1 MACSGFEPVGTGR
14 GPKSAGILFLPFSAE
29 VIVFRKTISMRSFAS
44 IVSLALATVLRT
56 AVVAQEAAHDPSPN
70 VAGPSTYNGV
80 INKLRV
86 VPSLS
91 SRSNLNPAV
100 PLTEAPRDG
109 RASKNLVIPGK
120 DRQTENDILASDPD
134 PLKGRIQS
142 REASIVFDVNNDVS
156 APSDP
161 ALGVGPDHVFIV
173 FNTGFIIYDKD
184 GNDLTGPLNVNNIF
198 SPNGCC
204 DLTASYDAAAD
215 RWVISYLFFSGG
227 AEVAVSQGP
236 DPLTT
241 EWNVYTVS
249 QLNDYQK
256 LSVWSDGYYM
266 TDNTGSNNKVW
277 ALERSAML
285 AGSATPGIQSFNLPG
300 IATAGFHSP
309 QVLNVTDAN
318 MPADGG
324 ATAIYLQD
332 DAWGGVSF
340 DHIKVWT
347 IDVDWTTP
355 GNSTVSAATQLAVT
369 PFISVFDGGSFAN
382 LAQPGG
388 GSNIDALQATIMNQ
402 AQFRKFP
409 GHNSAVF
416 NFVVDA
422 DASAGELAA
431 VRWYELR
438 QPADNTPWAIEQE
451 GTYTAEN
458 GKHAWNASLAMDV
471 YGNIGMG
478 YTSMAGP
485 STPSPTSNRVSSY
498 YTGRFA
504 NDPAGT
510 MTVSEE
516 LISAGTGNISGN
528 RFGDYSKIDVDPVNG
543 KEFWY
548 ITEYIQNGGGADVVG
563 VFQIASNLANDVGVI
578 SIDTPTDGALTNAEP
593 VTITVFNY
601 GQDPA
606 SGFDVSYQI
615 DGGTVI
621 TEPYV
626 GTLASSVSA
635 QHTFATTTDL
645 STVGQ
650 TYAMRSY
657 TSFAADEFNENDT
670 TSRNVTH
677 LFGVDLGVT
686 AITSPSTG
694 SGLTATEPVIVEIT
708 NFGSVTQ
715 TTFPVFH
722 TVDGG
727 TPVQETYVG
736 SIAPGASA
744 NFTFTTTAD
753 LSALATFSLLAGT
766 EAVDDGDTINDDF
779 TKEVTNNL
787 CQPVSDCASFGDG
800 VTQLQLADQNLQ
812 PVCGTAP
819 VGYSYEPGIVFNF
832 VMSTNPFV
840 SSLEM
845 GFDDSNFAI
854 WIDFNDDL
862 IFGSAERIA
871 SGAVPNADTNFPFTV
886 DLATFTNA
894 TLGMHVMRV
903 RGTDGN
909 NASQPCANMNYGRTN
924 DYMANITGMVG
935 IASDLAH
942 NENVNIRPLSGAQ
955 FMLTYTTKP
964 STEKLP
970 VSIYDAKGQ
979 LLAYYTLAN
988 NGGVYSHT
996 LDMSHMSAGVY
1007 LVKVGTGTLNVV
1019 KRIVVE

>member
-1 MACSGFEPVGTGR
+1 MR
-14 GPKSAGILFLPFSAE
+14 PFS
-29 VIVFRKTISMRSFAS
+29 SL
-44 IVSLALATVLRT
+44 VSLALATVLGT
-56 AVVAQEAAHDPSPN
+56 AVVAQEAPREPSPN
-70 VAGPSTYNGV
+70 VSGPATYSGV
-80 INKLRV
+80 ISKLRV
-86 VPSLS
+86 APSLS
-91 SRSNLNPAV
+91 SRTNLHPAV
-100 PLTEAPRDG
+100 PLTEAPKDG
-109 RASKNLVIPGK
+109 RASKNLVVPGK
-120 DRQTENDILASDPD
+120 DRQTQNDILASDPD

-156 APSDP
+156 SPSDP
-161 ALGVGPDHVFIV
+161 TLGVGLNHVFIV

-184 GNDLTGPLNVNNIF
+184 GNDLTGPLNVDNIF

-215 RWVISYLFFSGG
+215 RWVISYLFGFGG

-241 EWNVYTVS
+241 EWNVYSVS
-249 QLNDYQK
+249 QINDYQK

-285 AGSATPGIQSFNLPG
+285 AGAATPGIQSFNLPG
-300 IATAGFHSP
+300 IATAGFLSP

-318 MPADGG
+318 MPAAGG
-324 ATAIYLQD
+324 ATAIYMQD
-332 DAWGGVSF
+332 DAWGGVDF

-355 GNSTVSAATQLAVT
+355 GNSSVSAATQLAAT
-369 PFISVFDGGSFAN
+369 PFISVFDGGGFSN

-388 GSNIDALQATIMNQ
+388 SSIDALQATIMNQ

-416 NFVVDA
+416 NFVVDV
-422 DASAGELAA
+422 DATAGKLAA

-451 GTYTAEN
+451 GTFTAGN
-458 GKHAWNASLAMDV
+458 GRHAWNASLAMDQF
-471 YGNIGMG
+471 GNIGMG
-478 YTSMAGP
+478 YTSLAGP
-485 STPSPTSNRVSSY
+485 TTPNPTSNRVSSY

-510 MTVSEE
+510 MTVAEE
-516 LISAGTGNISGN
+516 LISAGTGNISGT
-528 RFGDYSKIDVDPVNG
+528 RYGDYGKIDVDPVNG

-548 ITEYIQNGGGADVVG
+548 ITEYFKNGSGADVVG
-563 VFQIASNLANDVGVI
+563 VFQIASDFTNDVGVVL
-578 SIDTPTDGALTNAEP
+578 IDAPTDGVLTNAEQ
-593 VTITVFNY
+593 VTVTVFNY
-601 GQDPA
+601 GEGPA
-606 SGFDVSYQI
+606 SGFDVSYQV

-626 GTLASSVSA
+626 GTLASAVSA
-635 QHTFATTTDL
+635 QHTFATTSDL
-645 STVGQ
+645 STEGQ
-650 TYAMRSY
+650 TYAIRSY
-657 TSFAADEFNENDT
+657 TSFAADEFNANDT
-670 TSRNVTH
+670 TTRNVTH
-677 LFGVDLGVT
+677 LWEIDLGVS
-686 AITSPSTG
+686 AIAGPATG
-694 SGLTATEPVIVEIT
+694 TGLTAAESVIVEIT
-708 NFGSVTQ
+708 NFGSATQ
-715 TTFPVFH
+715 TTFPVFY

-736 SIAPGASA
+736 SIAAGATA
-744 NFTFTTTAD
+744 NFTFATPAD
-753 LSALATFSLLAGT
+753 LSALATFSLVAGT
-766 EAVDDGDTINDDF
+766 EVVDDGDTSNDDF
-779 TKEVTNNL
+779 TKAVTNNL
-787 CQPVSDCASFGDG
+787 CQPTSDCLSYGDG
-800 VTQLQLADQNLQ
+800 VTQLQLADQDLQ
-812 PVCGTAP
+812 PVCGTEPA
-819 VGYSYEPGIVFNF
+819 GYSYQPDIVFNF

-845 GFDDSNFAI
+845 GYDNSNFAI

-862 IFGSAERIA
+862 IFGSTERIA
-871 SGAVPNADTNFPFTV
+871 FGAVPNADTNFPFTV
-886 DLATFTNA
+886 DLATFPGA

-909 NASQPCANMNYGRTN
+909 NASQPCANMTYGRTN
-924 DYMANITGMVG
+924 DYTANISGTVG
-935 IASDLAH
+935 VGTDLARD
-942 NENVNIRPLSGAQ
+942 ENVTIRPLSGAQ
-955 FMLTYTTKP
+955 FVLTYTTTP

-996 LDMSHMSAGVY
+996 LDMSNTSAGVY
-1007 LVKVGTGTLNVV
+1007 MVKVGTGTLNVV

>member
-1 MACSGFEPVGTGR
+1 M
-14 GPKSAGILFLPFSAE
+14 LYLLPT
-29 VIVFRKTISMRSFAS
+29 VNVLVFRKTTRMRPFSF
-44 IVSLALATVLRT
+44 VLSLALATVFGT
-56 AVVAQEAAHDPSPN
+56 TVVAQEAAQGPSPN

-80 INKLRV
+80 INRLRV
-86 VPSLS
+86 APSLS
-91 SRSNLNPAV
+91 SRTNLNPAV
-100 PLTEAPRDG
+100 PLTEAPKDG
-109 RASKNLVIPGK
+109 RASKNLVVPGK
-120 DRQTENDILASDPD
+120 DRQTQNDILASDPD

-156 APSDP
+156 SPSDP
-161 ALGVGPDHVFIV
+161 ALGVGPNHVFIV

-184 GNDLTGPLNVNNIF
+184 GNDLTGPLNVDNIF

-204 DLTASYDAAAD
+204 DLTVSYDAAAD

-241 EWNVYTVS
+241 EWNVYTVD

-285 AGSATPGIQSFNLPG
+285 AGEATPGIQSFNLPG

-318 MPADGG
+318 MPAAGG

-332 DAWGGVSF
+332 DAWGGVDF

-347 IDVDWTTP
+347 IDVDWSTP
-355 GNSTVSAATQLAVT
+355 GNSSVSAATQLAAT
-369 PFISVFDGGSFAN
+369 PFISVFDGGSFSN

-388 GSNIDALQATIMNQ
+388 SSIDALQATIMNQ

-422 DASAGELAA
+422 DASAGKLAA

-438 QPADNTPWAIEQE
+438 QPADNAPWAIEQE

-458 GKHAWNASLAMDV
+458 GRHAWNASLAMDQF
-471 YGNIGMG
+471 GNIGMG
-478 YTSMAGP
+478 YTSLAGP
-485 STPSPTSNRVSSY
+485 TTPNPTSNRVSSY

-516 LISAGTGNISGN
+516 LISAGTGNISGI
-528 RFGDYSKIDVDPVNG
+528 RYGDYGKIDVDPVNG

-563 VFQIASNLANDVGVI
+563 VFQIASDFTNDVGVVL
-578 SIDTPTDGALTNAEP
+578 IDTPTDGALTNAEQ
-593 VTITVFNY
+593 VTVTVFNY
-601 GQDPA
+601 GLGPA
-606 SGFDVSYQI
+606 SGFDVSYQV
-615 DGGTVI
+615 DGGVVI

-626 GTLASSVSA
+626 GTLVSAATA
-635 QHTFATTTDL
+635 QHTFATTSDL
-645 STVGQ
+645 STEGQ
-650 TYAMRSY
+650 TYAIRSY
-657 TSFAADEFNENDT
+657 TSFAADEFNANDT
-670 TSRNVTH
+670 TTRNVTH
-677 LFGVDLGVT
+677 LWEIDLGVS
-686 AITSPSTG
+686 AITSPATG
-694 SGLTATEPVIVEIT
+694 TGLTAAESVIVEIT
-708 NFGSVTQ
+708 NFGSATQ
-715 TTFPVFH
+715 TTFPVFY

-727 TPVQETYVG
+727 TPVQEIYVG
-736 SIAPGASA
+736 SLAAGASA
-744 NFTFTTTAD
+744 NYTFTTPAD
-753 LSALATFSLLAGT
+753 LSALATFSLVAGT
-766 EAVDDGDTINDDF
+766 EVVDDGDTSNDDF
-779 TKEVTNNL
+779 TKQVTNNL
-787 CQPVSDCASFGDG
+787 CQPVSDCESFGDG
-800 VTQLQLADQNLQ
+800 VTQLQLADQDLQ
-812 PVCGTAP
+812 PVCGTEPA
-819 VGYSYEPGIVFNF
+819 GYSYQPDIVFNF

-862 IFGSAERIA
+862 VFGSTERIA
-871 SGAVPNADTNFPFTV
+871 SGAVPDAETNFPFTV
-886 DLATFTNA
+886 DLATFPGVTP
-894 TLGMHVMRV
+894 GMHIMRV

-924 DYMANITGMVG
+924 DYMANITGTVG
-935 IASDLAH
+935 IGTDLGM
-942 NENVNIRPLSGAQ
+942 NENVTIRPLSGAQ
-955 FMLTYTTKP
+955 FLLTYTTKP
-964 STEKLP
+964 STDKLP

-988 NGGVYSHT
+988 NGGIYSHT
-996 LDMSHMSAGVY
+996 LDMSNTSAGVY
-1007 LVKVGTGTLNVV
+1007 MVKVGTGTLNVV